1 MGPLSRSARHNF
13 KYKTRPNSNQPRIMA
28 QKPNTKESINAATHA
43 ETVRDLVLKRR
54 TARASAQQTSAS
66 TTEAKTETHPVTE
79 H

>member
-1 MGPLSRSARHNF
+1 
-13 KYKTRPNSNQPRIMA
+13 MA